1 MMHFDMCQNKLE
13 CGHQEN
19 MLKYK
24 YVFPEIHPE
33 TSYYSNKNKWLLSC
47 FSWLH
52 NGMQLVFFFFFEL
65 VVGLFKRV
73 LLIYK
78 IVIRVQILMI

>member
-33 TSYYSNKNKWLLSC
+33 QEQMATLLNC

-52 NGMQLVFFFFFEL
+52 NGMQLAFFFFL
-65 VVGLFKRV
+65 S
-73 LLIYK
+73 
-78 IVIRVQILMI
+78 